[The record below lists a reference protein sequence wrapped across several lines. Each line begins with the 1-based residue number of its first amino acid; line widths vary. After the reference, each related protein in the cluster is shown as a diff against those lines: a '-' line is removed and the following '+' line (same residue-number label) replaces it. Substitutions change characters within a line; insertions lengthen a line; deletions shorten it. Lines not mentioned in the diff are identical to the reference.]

1 MPKTEKCEV
10 VRPAGDDTGL
20 ISASRRDVMKG
31 LALAAVA
38 GGLNRG
44 ALAESAAPTVATKYP
59 KIASATGDT
68 IQVSGTSPIVET
80 EYGRV
85 RGYVRNGIYTIKGIP
100 YGADTS
106 GANRFMPAQK
116 PTPWTGVRSCL
127 YRGFACPQPTL
138 NLHPGDEYSFLF
150 VWDEGLQNEDC
161 LSVNVWTPA
170 LDNGKRPVMVW
181 LHGGG
186 YTMGASTNS
195 PSYDGENLARRGDVV
210 MVSLNHRIG
219 VFGFLNLAAFGEKY
233 ALSSNVGLLD
243 IVTALEWVRDN
254 ISRFG
259 GDPNRVTIFGQSGGG
274 GKVTMLLAMPSAKV
288 LFHRA
293 IVQSGSLLGA
303 ATMEASNIL
312 AEKLMKELNIGAS
325 DVEKIHEIPFRQLQE
340 AAAKFDPVPSSTT
353 GIIDF
358 RDSALLKGW
367 APVAGNA
374 ALPEHPFKPKAPE
387 VSASVPLI
395 VGCTLNEFINGVD
408 KPDCFKMTAEELEA
422 KVRKVWPGSK
432 ADSVLAA
439 YRKNLPGANN
449 FELWSVI
456 GSNSVRAMVLEQCRL
471 KAEQKAAPAYCYRF
485 DWHTPV
491 LDGRPLAQHGADL
504 PFPFDNTQRFE
515 NMTGNGPAACALA
528 ARMSEAWIHFAR
540 TGDPNHPGI
549 PHWKPFDPTT
559 NGTMLFDDGCAF
571 REHLDDECQKVVND

>member
-1 MPKTEKCEV
+1 
-10 VRPAGDDTGL
+10 
-20 ISASRRDVMKG
+20 MKG

-38 GGLNRG
+38 GGLNGR
-44 ALAESAAPTVATKYP
+44 ALAEPAVLPVASRYP

-68 IQVSGTSPIVET
+68 IQVSGASPIVEM

-85 RGYVRNGIYTIKGIP
+85 RGYVRNGIYTFKGIP

-106 GANRFMPAQK
+106 GANRFLPALK

-138 NLHPGDEYSFLF
+138 HLHPGDEYSFLF
-150 VWDEGLQNEDC
+150 VWDEGLQDEDC

-219 VFGFLNLAAFGEKY
+219 VFGFLNLAAFGDKY

-243 IVTALEWVRDN
+243 IVAALKWVHDN

-274 GKVTMLLAMPSAKV
+274 GKVTMLLAMPSAKG

-293 IVQSGSLLGA
+293 VIQSGSLLGA

-312 AEKLMKELNIGAS
+312 AEKLLKELNIGTS
-325 DVEKIHEIPFRQLQE
+325 DVEKIHGIPRRQLQE
-340 AAAKFDPVPSSTT
+340 AAAKFDPVPGSATE
-353 GIIDF
+353 IIDF
-358 RDSALLKGW
+358 RNSALLKGW

-374 ALPEHPFKPKAPE
+374 ALPEQPFKPKAPE

-422 KVRKVWPGSK
+422 KVRNVWPGSK

-439 YRKNLPGANN
+439 YRINLPGANH

-456 GSNSVRAMVLEQCRL
+456 GSNSVRAMTLEQCRL

-515 NMTGNGPAACALA
+515 NMTGNGPAARALA
-528 ARMSEAWIHFAR
+528 ARMSETWIHFAR

-559 NGTMLFDDGCAF
+559 NGTMLFDDECAF
-571 REHLDDECQKVVND
+571 REHLDDECQKVVNIDPNYESSKGR